1 MCLKVGRGYWTSHLF
16 PRRTVVDLNKL
27 QCHVILFC
35 LEYSDMNKF
44 EMGNKYF
51 NFKIFQILQKKST
64 QIFTLMVS
72 KVDDIVYLLQMYM

>member
-1 MCLKVGRGYWTSHLF
+1 MCLKVGKGYWTSHLF

-27 QCHVILFC
+27 HVILFC

-44 EMGNKYF
+44 VMGNKYF
-51 NFKIFQILQKKST
+51 TFKILQILQST

-72 KVDDIVYLLQMYM
+72 KVL